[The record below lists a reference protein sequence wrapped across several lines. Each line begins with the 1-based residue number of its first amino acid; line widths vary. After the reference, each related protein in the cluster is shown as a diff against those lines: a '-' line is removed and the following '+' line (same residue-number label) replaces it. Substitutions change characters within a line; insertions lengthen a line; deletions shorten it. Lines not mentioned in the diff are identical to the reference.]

1 MPRVLRPH
9 HRSIRKPDHGPRAV
23 PVARLR
29 LSPRARPQLLE
40 ECTGYREGRL
50 EASELAGALRATR
63 PICGDGFVYG
73 ESHNRLA
80 LAIPALRAAF
90 PRAQYVWL
98 VRDGR
103 DFVCSALQ
111 RAWFDEPRPDP
122 AHHRLER
129 TRLRGDRVGAVDPER
144 WRRWDAFRK
153 CCWTRAFCN
162 ALIRRELRGLGASA
176 HGPVQ
181 LESLETEIDA
191 LARCLGI
198 LPPPAEWQVER
209 ANARVEGQAEAATD
223 PLNRVSRRLHW
234 REWSTAQQAA
244 FEELCGEQMD
254 ALYPGWRSTTTSLFK
269 PQCRRLR
276 APDTDRVDLRGI

>member
-1 MPRVLRPH
+1 MFFVLTTGRSGSQTMARVLSQSPDCVCPH
-9 HRSIRKPDHGPRAV
+9 EPDPSCWRSARDTGKDASRRLNSRERCGPPDLYA
-23 PVARLR
+23 
-29 LSPRARPQLLE
+29 
-40 ECTGYREGRL
+40 
-50 EASELAGALRATR
+50 
-63 PICGDGFVYG
+63 GDGFVYG